1 MKKIGEIIT
10 HQNYANRDS
19 DGETIKKQELNSD
32 AKKYVDLVFYRLGK
46 IFPAWSQAWRGAT
59 TEETARNMSATKI
72 EWVKAFIE
80 NGINSEESIE
90 RGLKEARSYQ
100 SAFMPSVGQFI
111 GWCKKIDYSVSEAV
125 LAECMEFRKNR
136 GMVGAKSSEISAAAN
151 YMLSHFDWFAFNQ
164 VKESEG
170 KRAFTE
176 RFLKML
182 DDDKDI
188 LNKPKIMMI
197 ENKGNSFV
205 RYEDRKKNEVKSRL
219 QKLKS
224 MVR

>member
-1 MKKIGEIIT
+1 MKKIDELPIVVG
-10 HQNYANRDS
+10 S
-19 DGETIKKQELNSD
+19 DNEQQPSRVQPPIKLF
-32 AKKYVDLVFYRLGK
+32 VDRLFLHFES
-46 IFPAWSQAWRGAT
+46 IYAT
-59 TEETARNMSATKI
+59 TFKSTYPNDEKI
-72 EWVKAFIE
+72 NASKAEFVKGFYE
-80 NGINSEESIE
+80 NGICSVDLIK
-90 RGLKEARSYQ
+90 RGLKEARASQ
-100 SAFMPSVGQFI
+100 SPFIPSVGQFI
-111 GWCKKIDYSVSEAV
+111 GWCKKIDYSASEAV

-136 GMVGAKSSEISAAAN
+136 GMVGAKSTEISAAAN

-164 VKESEG
+164 VNESEG
-170 KRAFTE
+170 QRAFTE

-197 ENKGNSFV
+197 EDKKQSFV

>member
-1 MKKIGEIIT
+1 MKKIGEIAKQ
-10 HQNYANRDS
+10 QNYNQCNDDATKNHAIND
-19 DGETIKKQELNSD
+19 NS
-32 AKKYVDLVFYRLGK
+32 KKYVDLVFYRLGK

-59 TEETARNMSATKI
+59 ADETARNMSATKI
-72 EWVKAFIE
+72 EWVEAFIE
-80 NGINSEESIE
+80 NGINTPEQIK
-90 RGLKEARSYQ
+90 RGLKEARASQ
-100 SAFMPSVGQFI
+100 SPFIPSVGQFI
-111 GWCKKIDYSVSEAV
+111 GWCKKIDYSASEAV

-136 GMVGAKSSEISAAAN
+136 GMVGAKSTEISAAAN

-164 VKESEG
+164 VKESDG
-170 KRAFTE
+170 RRAFTE

-197 ENKGNSFV
+197 EDKKQSFV
-205 RYEDRKKNEVKSRL
+205 RYEDRKKSEIKSRIE
-219 QKLKS
+219 KLKK